1 MENKKEAL
9 KSILIVLIALG
20 IIIYYFVTNKSENDV
35 FNYSEGVINENGIQ
49 NEITTSLKQET
60 IPEKIKV
67 YVIGE
72 VQRPGV
78 VELEEGARIEEAIIL
93 AGGTTQYSDL
103 SKINLAYRLEDGQ
116 KISVPS
122 IKDNSNEEVIENE
135 EAVENDNSNNTKIN
149 INTGEISEL
158 TNLPGVGEALAQR
171 IITYR
176 KENGKFKNIEDLK
189 NVSGIGDKKYE
200 SLKEYISVK

>member
-176 KENGKFKNIEDLK
+176 KENGKFKNI
-189 NVSGIGDKKYE
+189 
-200 SLKEYISVK
+200 